1 MIADTSFLV
10 ALHSPGDKHHAT
22 ARKVNLY
29 RDRILIPSPIW
40 YEFCQ
45 TVGLRLPAETAK
57 RVLANATDGPFAM
70 EDVLT
75 PDQAAA
81 LATRLRPIAE
91 TLARQ
96 EHRPLSLFDAVVCQI
111 SAQYREPILTYDDGI
126 VAAVRSNLF
135 PGARLG

>member
-10 ALHSPGDKHHAT
+10 ALHSPGDKHHSK

-29 RDRILIPSPIW
+29 RDRVLIPAPIW

-45 TVGLRLPAETAK
+45 TIGLRLPAETAK
-57 RVLANATDGPFAM
+57 RVLANATDGPFAV

-75 PDQAAA
+75 RDQAAM

-91 TLARQ
+91 ALAKQ
-96 EHRPLSLFDAVVCQI
+96 EERPLSLFDAVVCQI
-111 SAQYREPILTYDDGI
+111 SAQNREPILTYDDGI
-126 VAAVRSNLF
+126 AAAVRSNLF
-135 PGARLG
+135 PGARIA